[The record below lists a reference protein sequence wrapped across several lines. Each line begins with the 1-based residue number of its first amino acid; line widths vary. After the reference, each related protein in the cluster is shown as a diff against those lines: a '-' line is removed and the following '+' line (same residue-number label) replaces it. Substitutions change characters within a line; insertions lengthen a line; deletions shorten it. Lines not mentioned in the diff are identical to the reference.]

1 MRDDCRRDTGVAL
14 TAAEAE
20 VKALLEAHGLL
31 TPARDGR
38 CALARLPR
46 VATTLTNAHHL
57 VTFAASLA
65 RLG

>member
-38 CALARLPR
+38 CARARLPR
-46 VATTLTNAHHL
+46 ASRRLQLTRTIVA
-57 VTFAASLA
+57 FAASLA
-65 RLG
+65 RRG